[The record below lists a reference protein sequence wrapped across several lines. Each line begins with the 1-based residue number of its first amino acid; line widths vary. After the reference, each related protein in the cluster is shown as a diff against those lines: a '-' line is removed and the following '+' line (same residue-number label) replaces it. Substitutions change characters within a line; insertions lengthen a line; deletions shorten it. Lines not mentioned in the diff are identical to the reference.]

1 MSAWAKARTRAGG
14 YRTMAAAAAV
24 GLLATSVV
32 ADEALLPFGRAAT
45 SEEIAAWDIDV
56 RPDGVGLPEG
66 SASAAGGEELF
77 MERCAVCHGEFGE
90 GIDRWP
96 VLMGG
101 FDTLTDDRPEKTVG
115 SYWPYASTL
124 WDYIHRAM
132 PFGEAQSLSD
142 EEVYAV
148 SLYVLY
154 LNDLVELDTVH
165 DRESFAAIEMPNAG
179 GFMMPDPRPDTS
191 EPLVPGTEPC
201 MQDCDVGTEIVG
213 RARILDVTPDQEG
226 EGTLE

>member
-1 MSAWAKARTRAGG
+1 MSASDAGATRIGG
-14 YRTMAAAAAV
+14 YWTVTV
-24 GLLATSVV
+24 GIAMSLLAGA
-32 ADEALLPFGRAAT
+32 ADAGDAKLPYGRAAT
-45 SEEIAAWDIDV
+45 AQEIAAWDIDI
-56 RPDGVGLPEG
+56 RPDGSGLPEG
-66 SASAAGGEELF
+66 SASAVDGEELF
-77 MERCAVCHGEFGE
+77 MERCAACHGEFGE

-154 LNDLVELDTVH
+154 LNDIVDLDTVF
-165 DRESFAAIEMPNAG
+165 DQSTFAAIEMPNRE
-179 GFMMPDPRPDTS
+179 GFIMPDPRPDT
-191 EPLVPGTEPC
+191 PLAEPC
-201 MQDCDVGTEIVG
+201 MLACEVSTEIVG
-213 RARILDVTPDQEG
+213 KARILDVTPDQDG